1 MIDQET
7 YESNFTHL
15 SGPPLIAR
23 ECAWRLLPLL
33 ITYLEGR
40 LCFILPE
47 KYIGP
52 TLRAIEAD
60 YRRVFRIKL

>member
-7 YESNFTHL
+7 YGSGFTH
-15 SGPPLIAR
+15 SEWAS
-23 ECAWRLLPLL
+23 ALLPLL